1 MQNPNLIKN
10 IILYIQYSPRFGH
23 YTIKQFVLQY
33 RPQRQKE
40 FYNGEIRDNGCFG
53 DIYLLQDSFLEA
65 KTEQRK
71 SEND

>member
-40 FYNGEIRDNGCFG
+40 FYCRV
-53 DIYLLQDSFLEA
+53 Y
-65 KTEQRK
+65 
-71 SEND
+71 NDV